1 MTPGTRK
8 VIIFFVGL
16 LLVSIVT
23 ALGTI
28 AFFQAQIISFIRN
41 VIITDAVF
49 VVLFTIWV
57 KVNKGYEAIY
67 KSELAHK
74 HENAEEK

>member
-8 VIIFFVGL
+8 VIIFFAGL
-16 LLVSIVT
+16 LLVSIFT

-49 VVLFTIWV
+49 IVLFTIWV
-57 KVNKGYEAIY
+57 KVNKGYETIY

>member
-1 MTPGTRK
+1 MTPDMRK
-8 VIIFFVGL
+8 LVIFFVGL
-16 LLVSIVT
+16 LFVSILTV
-23 ALGTI
+23 LGTI

-49 VVLFTIWV
+49 AVLFTIWV
-57 KVNKGYEAIY
+57 KVNKGYETIY